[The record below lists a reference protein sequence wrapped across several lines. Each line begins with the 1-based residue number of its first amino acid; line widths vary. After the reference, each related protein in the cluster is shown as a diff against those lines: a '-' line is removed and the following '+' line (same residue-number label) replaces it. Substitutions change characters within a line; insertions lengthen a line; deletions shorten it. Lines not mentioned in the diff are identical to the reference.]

1 MVMSFEDIAKEMNCS
16 PNAVK
21 KTYWRAIKKLRKQIK
36 DNPDIRAYLEADN
49 ASSGHSELLRVL
61 DTLDK
66 DLWYN
71 TNHD

>member
-1 MVMSFEDIAKEMNCS
+1 MVMSFEEIAKEMKCS

-36 DNPDIRAYLEADN
+36 DNPDIRAYLESDN

-71 TNHD
+71 TNHE